1 MSHIAAT
8 VATLARSA
16 RQAANTLGPRPWIH
30 AMSPY
35 APMDSVQ
42 IPLSQRTSS
51 ELRARAMQLW
61 RMAST
66 ATTADTRA
74 SLEALANRFTALAER
89 READEAGTSSAHQQ
103 AGNAAQQR
111 DTNPPD

>member
-8 VATLARSA
+8 VTTLARSA
-16 RQAANTLGPRPWIH
+16 RQAAETVVPCPWIH

-35 APMDSVQ
+35 TAMDSVQ
-42 IPLSQRTSS
+42 IPLSLRTSS
-51 ELRARAMQLW
+51 ELRARAVQLR

-74 SLEALANRFTALAER
+74 SLEALAIRFTALAER
-89 READEAGTSSAHQQ
+89 READELGTAPGHEQSGGSTPQC
-103 AGNAAQQR
+103 
-111 DTNPPD
+111 DINPLG

>member
-16 RQAANTLGPRPWIH
+16 RQAANTLGPCPWIH

-66 ATTADTRA
+66 ATTEDTRA

-89 READEAGTSSAHQQ
+89 RQADEAGTSSGHQQ
-103 AGNAAQQR
+103 TGDSAPQCDINS
-111 DTNPPD
+111 PD